1 MEKKYF
7 VEDLFN
13 SVGLTD
19 QSTFVISSIERK
31 TTRTN
36 QPYIDLSLKDKTG
49 EVSGKIWSDNID
61 ETIDQCKVGDVILID
76 FEVKE
81 YKGSVE
87 LHIRKVDKVNEYNP
101 ADFVLV
107 PNDLKIDELK
117 TELKKRIDS
126 VRDFDLRKLLDNFFE
141 DSTFC
146 EVYCNSPAGMYIHHE
161 YQHGLLQHCL
171 EMLTIL
177 DSIIKIYPD
186 LNHDLLTT
194 GTLLHDIGKIKE
206 LKLSMSGSTE
216 YTKEGQLLGHIAIG
230 ILLLEKRIPE
240 NFPESLR
247 EQLLHIIISHQGKR
261 ETGSPVVPTS
271 REAFAVYYADLTSTY
286 LNIAEHTRR
295 KGLKQKSE
303 GTSFSE
309 YNRYLGSNVYLGE

>member
-7 VEDLFN
+7 IEDLFN

-19 QSTFVISSIERK
+19 QSSFVIANIERK

-36 QPYIDLSLKDKTG
+36 QPYIDLTLKDRTG
-49 EVSGKIWSDNID
+49 EVAGKIWADNID
-61 ETIDQCKVGDVILID
+61 ETIDQCKVGDVISTD

-87 LHIRKVDKVNEYNP
+87 LHIRKVEKVTEYNP
-101 ADFVLV
+101 ADYVLV
-107 PNDLKIDELK
+107 PGDLKIEELK
-117 TELKKRIDS
+117 TELRKRIDS
-126 VRDFDLRKLLDNFFE
+126 VRDFDLRKILDAFFE
-141 DSTFC
+141 DTEFF
-146 EVYCNSPAGMYIHHE
+146 EAYCNSPAGMYIHHE

-177 DSIIKIYPD
+177 DAIIKIYSD
-186 LNHDLLTT
+186 LNHDLITT

-206 LKLSMSGSTE
+206 LKVSMSGSTE
-216 YTKEGQLLGHIAIG
+216 YTKEGQLIGHIAIG
-230 ILLLEKRIPE
+230 VLMIEKRIPD
-240 NFPESLR
+240 NFPQVLR

-286 LNIAEHTRR
+286 LNIAEHARR
-295 KGLKQKSE
+295 KGLKQKAE
-303 GTSFSE
+303 GISFSE
-309 YNRYLGSNVYLGE
+309 YNRYLGNNVYLGE